1 MEPEGSCPHFCPVC
15 DPYVVLRLGD
25 QMEVTHTKAMTTE
38 PVWNEDFRL
47 RVFRNL
53 ELEVAV
59 MSRGVGEQELGS
71 ATVPALE
78 LLSGDAP
85 PPSLVEDLSV
95 ETAPRPAARWG
106 QTQIHFLSCSGTALF
121 LTLCNKKGGHSTC
134 LAAAVFDRGAGQCRV
149 IWKTTQQHTL
159 CTHMMHIAWCI
170 SSPIIWEAFPCHH
183 REA

>member
-1 MEPEGSCPHFCPVC
+1 
-15 DPYVVLRLGD
+15 
-25 QMEVTHTKAMTTE
+25 MEVTHTKAMTTE

-59 MSRGVGEQELGS
+59 MSRGVGEQDRPLGS
-71 ATVPALE
+71 ATIPALE

-121 LTLCNKKGGHSTC
+121 LTLCSKKGGHSTC
-134 LAAAVFDRGAGQCRV
+134 LWPLQCLIVVLDSAGSFG
-149 IWKTTQQHTL
+149 KLHSS
-159 CTHMMHIAWCI
+159 THCAHI
-170 SSPIIWEAFPCHH
+170 
-183 REA
+183 